1 MNTILLIHSVLAVS
15 IYFFMQKIN
24 KILSPRVSTF
34 TVNLLLIVFNVLVL
48 ILIPICLGEI
58 LRVSLGENE
67 EQSEQEQL
75 LILAPHILS
84 FSMNLYNLFIA
95 TNKQLGNE
103 SQIVSEEIF

>member
-24 KILSPRVSTF
+24 KILSPRVSIL
-34 TVNLLLIVFNVLVL
+34 TVNLLLVVFNVLVL

-67 EQSEQEQL
+67 EQSEKNQL
-75 LILAPHILS
+75 LIFAPHVLS
-84 FSMNLYNLFIA
+84 FSINLYNLFIA
-95 TNKQLGNE
+95 NDNRQLSND
-103 SQIVSEEIF
+103 SRVV